1 MQLSYSSVPQPH
13 KPIQAKSLN
22 QADATG
28 NVVAGFLVIFF
39 PTCVVLGAVLYKR
52 YLALTVAVLQKQI
65 ETLERMWRISPKK

>member
-13 KPIQAKSLN
+13 KPIQTKTLN

-28 NVVAGFLVIFF
+28 NTLAGFLVIFF
-39 PTCVVLGAVLYKR
+39 PSCVVLGAILYKKYR
-52 YLALTVAVLQKQI
+52 ANRVAVLQKQI